1 MTRPDVVPVERALP
15 NSPLAKEQ
23 AGIDA
28 CVHCGFCLQACPT
41 YLTLEDENDSP
52 RGRIVLMRALLEGTL
67 LPENES
73 VETHI
78 ARCLGCRACET
89 VCPSGVPYGHLLEA
103 TRATLAERRPIPFL
117 ARMILGTFER
127 PWLMRLAMFGGRV
140 ARATGISRLLEKLPG
155 RVGFSMAMLSST
167 RRDAQS
173 PRATPASSG
182 ARGTVALLT
191 GCVME
196 GLFADANRA
205 TERVLLANDYSLA
218 AAPSQ
223 GCCGALHA
231 HAGDADA
238 ARRLAKANIA
248 AFERDDIKFV
258 CVNAAGCGAMMK
270 EYAHLLAD
278 DPEWHDRA
286 LKVSSKVRDVTELLS
301 AAGPARGGSLERRV
315 SYDAPCHLVHA
326 QRINRQ
332 PMDVLHAIPDL
343 ELVPLT
349 ESDVCCG
356 SAGIYNLIEPET
368 SNGVLDR
375 KLENIASA
383 NPELVATG
391 NPGCMMQI
399 GAGLIRAGSKTR
411 VVHPVELLDESYS
424 RRNPRQG

>member
-1 MTRPDVVPVERALP
+1 MAAASVSRNARRNRFSLVAASLGDSTGVGRGAQRRSRLSWNASACDTRARYRPLHRAGGHGTTHRCVSGHHVRPAHWRTAPDGLVAAVYDLPRSRRHSRPREKRVRPARRVEPRNPRRLGMTRPDVVPVERALP

-67 LPENES
+67 LPESES

-155 RVGFSMAMLSST
+155 RIGFSMAMLSST

-173 PRATPASSG
+173 PKPTPASNG
-182 ARGTVALLT
+182 FRGTLALLT

-205 TERVLLANDYSLA
+205 TERVLLANDYSLTT
-218 AAPSQ
+218 APNQ

-238 ARRLAKANIA
+238 ARRLARANIA

-258 CVNAAGCGAMMK
+258 GVNAAGCGAMME
-270 EYAHLLAD
+270 EY
-278 DPEWHDRA
+278 P
-286 LKVSSKVRDVTELLS
+286 T
-301 AAGPARGGSLERRV
+301 
-315 SYDAPCHLVHA
+315 
-326 QRINRQ
+326 
-332 PMDVLHAIPDL
+332 
-343 ELVPLT
+343 
-349 ESDVCCG
+349 
-356 SAGIYNLIEPET
+356 
-368 SNGVLDR
+368 
-375 KLENIASA
+375 
-383 NPELVATG
+383 
-391 NPGCMMQI
+391 
-399 GAGLIRAGSKTR
+399 
-411 VVHPVELLDESYS
+411 
-424 RRNPRQG
+424 